1 MRHHTRRHAQRPAHA
16 EPPHRRRRA
25 GKADFGALLREAYA
39 RRMVSIAVLFSL
51 AFAYERKIDELLAG
65 TTGRNTAKAAV
76 TPSQRP
82 TKRAAPEPAADADT
96 PPPAK
101 KGGRKPKENPK
112 GGTAAAKGRAE
123 ARGGQRHRKRLWD
136 WMAQASLFLGGQ
148 AAFTAFFVYM
158 VRSAVCKSTLPKR
171 HRYLHAD
178 VIKRLLDDA
187 DVHKVV
193 ARELDK
199 RRKPPIAKFRY
210 AHLTGV
216 TISAMDKLRFAST
229 WTPGHST
236 LLNDL
241 RKYENHLESVWC
253 PLGPVPSH
261 GTTRSE
267 AEQRRDGAEGTD
279 GAAEAA
285 AEEEEDCAPTE
296 AEVAEA
302 MAADGPT
309 PRDEEEATA
318 CDLEQQGL
326 RLLAEEFP
334 DASEAEL
341 LDRWSGGLLEE
352 GVFLGCNVATV
363 MIVKKILTTYLN
375 KMTMMM
381 KMKVI

>member
-1 MRHHTRRHAQRPAHA
+1 M
-16 EPPHRRRRA
+16 
-25 GKADFGALLREAYA
+25 
-39 RRMVSIAVLFSL
+39 
-51 AFAYERKIDELLAG
+51 
-65 TTGRNTAKAAV
+65 
-76 TPSQRP
+76 
-82 TKRAAPEPAADADT
+82 
-96 PPPAK
+96 
-101 KGGRKPKENPK
+101 
-112 GGTAAAKGRAE
+112 
-123 ARGGQRHRKRLWD
+123 
-136 WMAQASLFLGGQ
+136 
-148 AAFTAFFVYM
+148 
-158 VRSAVCKSTLPKR
+158 
-171 HRYLHAD
+171 
-178 VIKRLLDDA
+178 
-187 DVHKVV
+187 V

-267 AEQRRDGAEGTD
+267 AEQRRDGGEGTD

-363 MIVKKILTTYLN
+363 MIVRGSTLAGFCKVLLTKHEVFCDEILVAAGERRNSADAVDGVARVEDVALDRRKTR
-375 KMTMMM
+375 
-381 KMKVI
+381 